1 MFRKYKKLCSVF
13 ALGLALSFLFAFSA
27 CTGEAKQE
35 EYPLTYGEEVEHWAS
50 TYGLDPYLVY
60 AVIRTESGFDPAAES
75 TAGARGLMQMTE
87 DTFNWV
93 KSKIAPEEALT
104 FEDLYDP
111 GTSIRFGCYFLS
123 YCMGKYGADISTAAA
138 AYHSGM
144 GTVDGLLEDEQ
155 YTSDGVRL
163 EHFPYN
169 QMAHYVQKVNDSYD
183 TYRELYAASVSG
195 GSSGVL

>member
-1 MFRKYKKLCSVF
+1 MSRKHRKMCSVF
-13 ALGLALSFLFAFSA
+13 ALVLAFFVLFLFSA

-35 EYPLTYGEEVEHWAS
+35 GYPLTYEQEVEHWAA

-93 KSKIAPEEALT
+93 KSKIAPQEALT

-111 GTSIRFGCYFLS
+111 ETSIRFGCYFLS
-123 YCMGKYGADISTAAA
+123 YCMEKYEADISTAAA

-144 GTVDGLLEDEQ
+144 GTVDSLLEDEK

-169 QMAHYVQKVNDSYD
+169 QMAHYVQKVNDSYN
-183 TYRELYAASVSG
+183 TYRELYAASPSG
-195 GSSGVL
+195 GSSEVL